1 MTDAGEH
8 RDEVGDGP
16 GALLGFEPEGPHP
29 STARRRIVGKSAPR
43 VAALEGQCE
52 VYDDDLVSDREE
64 MSDLEDY
71 AVELDVNDG
80 VMIPRIAV
88 LEASTSSGGEAVRN
102 DQGEA
107 P

>member
-1 MTDAGEH
+1 M
-8 RDEVGDGP
+8 
-16 GALLGFEPEGPHP
+16 
-29 STARRRIVGKSAPR
+29 
-43 VAALEGQCE
+43 
-52 VYDDDLVSDREE
+52 YDDDLVSDREE

-88 LEASTSSGGEAVRN
+88 LQASTSSGGEAVRN